1 MSLDIRIY
9 GDTVASQVANELRS
23 LGLSPHVHQQSGVI
37 EASCHDI
44 QPVKEITTR
53 HQVACVRVH
62 HGTLI
67 AV

>member
-9 GDTVASQVANELRS
+9 GDAVVHQIADELRS
-23 LGLSPHVHQQSGVI
+23 LGLSPHVHQSGVI
-37 EASCHDI
+37 EVGCNDDR
-44 QPVKEITTR
+44 PVKEITTR
-53 HQVACVRVH
+53 HKVACVRVH